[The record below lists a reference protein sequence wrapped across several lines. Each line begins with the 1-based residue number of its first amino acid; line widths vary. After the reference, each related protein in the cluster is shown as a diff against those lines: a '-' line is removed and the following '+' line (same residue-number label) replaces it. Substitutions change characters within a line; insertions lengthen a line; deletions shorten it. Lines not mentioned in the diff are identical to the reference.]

1 MTVRIIRHLKGAL
14 GQDGIEYEH
23 VGKVSKYMPRGIW
36 TRLTDGRSDEEFIKF
51 VEKHD
56 YEMGKISARGK
67 LVRGKPRPGSLQWKI
82 DSQGITLPGYKPPW
96 RHTPPK
102 PPKPEKPKI
111 APSSAS
117 ASIPTQAAP
126 MHAQER

>member
-14 GQDGIEYEH
+14 GQDAIEYEH
-23 VGKVSKYMPRGIW
+23 VGKVSKYMPRGPGM
-36 TRLTDGRSDEEFIKF
+36 RLTDGMSDEEFIKF

-56 YEMGKISARGK
+56 YETGKVRAQRK
-67 LVRGKPRPGSLQWKI
+67 LVRGTPRPGSLQWNI
-82 DSQGITLPGYKPPW
+82 DSQGITLPGYEPPW
-96 RHTPPK
+96 RRSPPK
-102 PPKPEKPKI
+102 PPKPEK
-111 APSSAS
+111 ANTSPSSAS

>member
-1 MTVRIIRHLKGAL
+1 MTVRIIRHLKSENGKDL
-14 GQDGIEYEH
+14 IEYEH
-23 VGKVSKYMPRGIW
+23 VGKVSKYMPRGVAI
-36 TRLTDGRSDEEFIKF
+36 RMTDGRSDEEFIKF
-51 VEKHD
+51 VEKQD

-67 LVRGKPRPGSLQWKI
+67 LVHGTPEPGSLQWKI
-82 DSQGITLPGYKPPW
+82 DSQGITLPGYEPPW

-102 PPKPEKPKI
+102 PPKPEKPKT

-117 ASIPTQAAP
+117 ASIPTQAAT

>member
-1 MTVRIIRHLKGAL
+1 MTVRIIRHFKGAL
-14 GQDGIEYEH
+14 GQDAIEYEH
-23 VGKVSKYMPRGIW
+23 VGKVSKYMPRGPGM
-36 TRLTDGRSDEEFIKF
+36 RLTGGRSDEEFIKF

-56 YEMGKISARGK
+56 YEIGKVRAQRK
-67 LVRGKPRPGSLQWKI
+67 LVRGTPRPGSLQWNI
-82 DSQGITLPGYKPPW
+82 DSQGICIPGYEPPW
-96 RHTPPK
+96 RRSPPK
-102 PPKPEKPKI
+102 PPKPEKANT